1 MQEGRGS
8 AFQNALIDVP
18 HNPADNAPKQGT
30 TVRPTVNDIAREAG
44 VSLATVDR
52 VLNARPGVREK
63 TITAVNEAIRTL
75 GYVRNV
81 AAANL
86 ARQRIYRFLFVLP
99 DVQSQFI
106 IALRAAIE
114 EAAHGPLAESCEVM
128 VVTAPLRDPHAIV
141 SAVEQFRVTPLDG
154 CAIMAHETPDVRDL
168 IIRLRDEGTSVV
180 SLIMDQPQAPRDHFV
195 GIDNEAA
202 GRTAGVLLGRF
213 VGEKPGKV
221 AVVVSSMQARDMV
234 ERRLGFDRV
243 MAERFPQLQVLPSIE
258 GHDDRD
264 LTVQIVRASLASH
277 QGVVAIYVA
286 GAGTRGV
293 TEALTAAGLAGQ
305 TVVVAHELTPHTRAA
320 LMDGSIDAV
329 IAQDVGHLARSA
341 LRVLKAKT
349 DRLRIDA
356 GQEQINIT
364 VLLRE
369 NLTPLATTY
378 AISPS
383 FDAA

>member
-1 MQEGRGS
+1 
-8 AFQNALIDVP
+8 LIDVP
-18 HNPADNAPKQGT
+18 QFPADTAANQEAK
-30 TVRPTVNDIAREAG
+30 VRPTVNDIAREAG

-99 DVQSQFI
+99 DVQSQFLL
-106 IALRAAIE
+106 ALRAAIA
-114 EAAHGPLAESCEVM
+114 EAARGPLAESCDIT
-128 VVTAPLRDPHAIV
+128 VVTAPLRDPHALV
-141 SAVEQFRVTPLDG
+141 SAVAPFCEQPLDG

-168 IIRLRDEGTSVV
+168 IIRMHGQGTAVV

-202 GRTAGVLLGRF
+202 GRTAAVLLGRF
-213 VGEKPGKV
+213 VGQTPGKV

-243 MAERFPQLQVLPSIE
+243 MAERFAHLQVLPSIE

-264 LTVQIVRASLASH
+264 LTQQIVAASLSSH
-277 QGVVAIYVA
+277 QGVVAVYVA
-286 GAGTRGV
+286 GAGTSGV
-293 TEALTAAGLAGQ
+293 TEALAAAGLAQ
-305 TVVVAHELTPHTRAA
+305 QAVVVAHELTPHTRAA

-369 NLTPLATTY
+369 NLAPIPHSATPDD
-378 AISPS
+378 SP
-383 FDAA
+383 AAAQ

>member
-1 MQEGRGS
+1 M
-8 AFQNALIDVP
+8 
-18 HNPADNAPKQGT
+18 
-30 TVRPTVNDIAREAG
+30 RPTVNDIAREAG

-52 VLNARPGVREK
+52 VLNARPGVRAK
-63 TITAVNEAIRTL
+63 TILAVNDAIDRL

-86 ARQRIYRFLFVLP
+86 ARQRVYRFLFVLP
-99 DVQSQFI
+99 DVQSQFVL
-106 IALRAAIE
+106 ALRSAIE
-114 EAAHGPLAESCEVM
+114 AAAHGPLAESCEVM
-128 VVTAPLRDPHAIV
+128 VVTAPLRDPHALV
-141 SAVEQFRVTPLDG
+141 TAVEGFRHLPLDG

-168 IIRLRDEGTSVV
+168 IIRLRAEGTAVV
-180 SLIMDQPQAPRDHFV
+180 SLITDQPQAPRDHFV

-202 GRTAGVLLGRF
+202 GRTAAVLLGRF
-213 VGEKPGKV
+213 VGQKPGKV

-243 MAERFPQLQVLPSIE
+243 IAERFPDLHVLPSIE

-264 LTVQIVRASLASH
+264 LTQRFMTESLASH
-277 QGVVAIYVA
+277 SGVVAVYVA
-286 GAGTRGV
+286 GAGTSGV
-293 TEALTAAGLAGQ
+293 LDALHAFGLPDKL
-305 TVVVAHELTPHTRAA
+305 VVVAHELTPHTRTA
-320 LMDGSIDAV
+320 LLDGSVDAV

-341 LRVLKAKT
+341 LRVLRAKT

-369 NLTPLATTY
+369 NLAPVTAPKDLPIA
-378 AISPS
+378 
-383 FDAA
+383 D

>member
-1 MQEGRGS
+1 M

-18 HNPADNAPKQGT
+18 HVRWNTAEKQGGDL
-30 TVRPTVNDIAREAG
+30 RPTVNDIAREAG

-52 VLNARPGVREK
+52 VLNARPGVRAK
-63 TITAVNEAIRTL
+63 TVIAVNEAIRTL

-86 ARQRIYRFLFVLP
+86 ARQRVYRFLFVLP

-106 IALRAAIE
+106 QALRAAIE
-114 EAAHGPLAESCEVM
+114 VAARGPLAESCEVM
-128 VVTAPLRDPHAIV
+128 VVTAPLRDPHALV
-141 SAVEQFRVTPLDG
+141 TAVDEFRDTPLDG

-168 IIRLRDEGTSVV
+168 IIRLRAQGTAVV

-243 MAERFPQLQVLPSIE
+243 MAERFPHLQVLPSIE
-258 GHDDRD
+258 GHDDRT
-264 LTVQIVRASLASH
+264 LTMQIMSASLSSH
-277 QGVVAIYVA
+277 QGVVATYVA
-286 GAGTRGV
+286 GAGTPGV
-293 TEALTAAGLAGQ
+293 TDALSAAGLDNKV
-305 TVVVAHELTPHTRAA
+305 VVVAHELTPHSRAA
-320 LMDGSIDAV
+320 LIDGSIDAV

-369 NLTPLATTY
+369 NLAQIPSLNEPDTTL
-378 AISPS
+378 SRT
-383 FDAA
+383 

>member
-1 MQEGRGS
+1 MQI
-8 AFQNALIDVP
+8 LC
-18 HNPADNAPKQGT
+18 PKQGT
-30 TVRPTVNDIAREAG
+30 KVRPTVNDIAREAG

-52 VLNARPGVREK
+52 VLNARPGVRAK
-63 TITAVNEAIRTL
+63 TITAVNDAIRTL

-86 ARQRIYRFLFVLP
+86 ARQRVYRFLFVLP
-99 DVQSQFI
+99 DVESQFI
-106 IALRAAIE
+106 LALRAAIA
-114 EAAHGPLAESCEVM
+114 EAARGPLAESCELM

-141 SAVEQFRVTPLDG
+141 SAVEAFRQSPLDG

-168 IIRLRDEGTSVV
+168 IIRLRAEGTAVV

-213 VGEKPGKV
+213 VGNKPGKV

-243 MAERFPQLQVLPSIE
+243 MAERFAHLQVLPSIE

-264 LTVQIVRASLASH
+264 LTVQILRASLASH
-277 QGVVAIYVA
+277 EGVVAIYVA

-293 TEALTAAGLAGQ
+293 TEVLTEAGLAGR

-320 LMDGSIDAV
+320 LMDGTVDAV

-369 NLTPLATTY
+369 NLAPSAAT
-378 AISPS
+378 AEGPES
-383 FDAA
+383 AANL

>member
-1 MQEGRGS
+1 M
-8 AFQNALIDVP
+8 
-18 HNPADNAPKQGT
+18 
-30 TVRPTVNDIAREAG
+30 NDIARQAG

-63 TITAVNEAIRTL
+63 TITAVNDAIATL
-75 GYVRNV
+75 GYIRNV

-86 ARQRIYRFLFVLP
+86 ARQRVYRFLFVLP
-99 DVQSQFI
+99 NVQSQFVL
-106 IALRAAIE
+106 ALQAAIA
-114 EAAHGPLAESCEVM
+114 EAARGPLADSCEVM
-128 VVTAPLRDPHAIV
+128 VVTAPLRDPHALV
-141 SAVEQFRVTPLDG
+141 RAVDEFRHTPLDG

-168 IIRLRDEGTSVV
+168 IIRLRGEGTAVV
-180 SLIMDQPQAPRDHFV
+180 SLITDQPQAPRDHFV

-243 MAERFPQLQVLPSIE
+243 MAERFPNLQVLPSIE

-264 LTVQIVRASLASH
+264 LTVQIVTASLASH
-277 QGVVAIYVA
+277 KGVVAIYVA
-286 GAGTRGV
+286 GAGTGGV
-293 TEALTAAGLAGQ
+293 TEALQASQIAGRL
-305 TVVVAHELTPHTRAA
+305 VVVAHELTPHTRAA
-320 LMDGSIDAV
+320 LLDGSIDAV

-369 NLTPLATTY
+369 NLNPHAGDTTTV
-378 AISPS
+378 SGPR
-383 FDAA
+383 D

>member
-1 MQEGRGS
+1 M
-8 AFQNALIDVP
+8 AVQNALIDVP
-18 HNPADNAPKQGT
+18 HIRADTDAKREGM
-30 TVRPTVNDIAREAG
+30 VRPTVNDIAREAG

-52 VLNARPGVREK
+52 VLNARPGVRQK
-63 TITAVNEAIRTL
+63 TISAVNDAISRL

-99 DVQSQFI
+99 DVQSQFVL
-106 IALRAAIE
+106 ALRAAIE
-114 EAAHGPLAESCEVM
+114 EAARGPLAESCEIM
-128 VVTAPLRDPHAIV
+128 IVTAPLRDPHALV
-141 SAVEQFRVTPLDG
+141 TAVDEFRTAPLDG

-168 IIRLRDEGTSVV
+168 IIRLRAEGTAVV
-180 SLIMDQPQAPRDHFV
+180 SLVTDQPQAPRDHFV

-213 VGEKPGKV
+213 VGQTQGKV

-243 MAERFPQLQVLPSIE
+243 MAERFPNLHVLPSIE

-264 LTVQIVRASLASH
+264 LTVQIVASCLASH
-277 QGVVAIYVA
+277 EGVVAIYVA

-293 TEALTAAGLAGQ
+293 IEALRTANQ
-305 TVVVAHELTPHTRAA
+305 TGKLVVVAHELTPHNRLA

-341 LRVLKAKT
+341 LRVLRAKT
-349 DRLRIDA
+349 DRLRIDV

-369 NLTPLATTY
+369 NL
-378 AISPS
+378 
-383 FDAA
+383 AAVPADHSVTKEAVPV

>member
-1 MQEGRGS
+1 M
-8 AFQNALIDVP
+8 
-18 HNPADNAPKQGT
+18 
-30 TVRPTVNDIAREAG
+30 VRPTVNDIAREAG

-63 TITAVNEAIRTL
+63 TITAVNDAIATL

-86 ARQRIYRFLFVLP
+86 ARQRVYRFLFVLP
-99 DVQSQFI
+99 DVQSQFVL
-106 IALRAAIE
+106 ALQAAITE
-114 EAAHGPLAESCEVM
+114 SARGPLADSCEVM
-128 VVTAPLRDPHAIV
+128 VVTAPLRDPHALV
-141 SAVEQFRVTPLDG
+141 TAVDEFRHTPLDG

-168 IIRLRDEGTSVV
+168 IIRLRNEGTAVV
-180 SLIMDQPQAPRDHFV
+180 SLVTDQPQAPRDHFV

-213 VGEKPGKV
+213 VGERPGKV

-243 MAERFPQLQVLPSIE
+243 MAERFPHLQVLPSIE
-258 GHDDRD
+258 GHDDRE
-264 LTVQIVRASLASH
+264 LTVQIMRASLASH
-277 QGVVAIYVA
+277 DGVVAIYVA

-293 TEALTAAGLAGQ
+293 TEALNSCHMSGQ
-305 TVVVAHELTPHTRAA
+305 VVVVAHELTPHTRAA
-320 LMDGSIDAV
+320 LLDGSIDAV

-341 LRVLKAKT
+341 LRVLKAKS

-369 NLTPLATTY
+369 NLNPHAGVSDSCS
-378 AISPS
+378 APQG
-383 FDAA
+383 

>member
-1 MQEGRGS
+1 M
-8 AFQNALIDVP
+8 
-18 HNPADNAPKQGT
+18 
-30 TVRPTVNDIAREAG
+30 RPTVNDIAREAG

-63 TITAVNEAIRTL
+63 TITAVNDAIRTL

-106 IALRAAIE
+106 LALKAAIN
-114 EAAHGPLAESCEVM
+114 EAARGPLAESCDIM
-128 VVTAPLRDPHAIV
+128 IVTAPLRDPHALV
-141 SAVEQFRVTPLDG
+141 TAVEAFDGAPLDG

-168 IIRLRDEGTSVV
+168 IIRLRAQGTAVV
-180 SLIMDQPQAPRDHFV
+180 SLITDQPQAPRDHFV

-213 VGEKPGKV
+213 VGQVPGKV

-243 MAERFPQLQVLPSIE
+243 MAERFPNLQVLPSIE

-264 LTVQIVRASLASH
+264 LTEQIITASLASH
-277 QGVVAIYVA
+277 QGVVAIYIA

-293 TEALTAAGLAGQ
+293 TEALSAANLGHRA
-305 TVVVAHELTPHTRAA
+305 VVVAHELTPHTRAA
-320 LMDGSIDAV
+320 LIDGSIDAV

-369 NLTPLATTY
+369 NLAPVP
-378 AISPS
+378 PS
-383 FDAA
+383 EAAGSTLSEG

>member
-1 MQEGRGS
+1 M
-8 AFQNALIDVP
+8 
-18 HNPADNAPKQGT
+18 
-30 TVRPTVNDIAREAG
+30 VRPTVNDIAREAG

-63 TITAVNEAIRTL
+63 TILAVNDAIRTL
-75 GYVRNV
+75 GYIRNV

-99 DVQSQFI
+99 DAQTQFVTS
-106 IALRAAIE
+106 LRAAITD
-114 EAAHGPLAESCEVM
+114 AARGPLAESCEVM
-128 VVTAPLRDPHAIV
+128 VVTAPLRDPHAMV
-141 SAVEQFRVTPLDG
+141 TAVAKYRETPLDG

-168 IIRLRDEGTSVV
+168 IIHLKAEGTAVV
-180 SLIMDQPQAPRDHFV
+180 SLITDQPQAPRDHFV

-202 GRTAGVLLGRF
+202 GRTAAVLLGRF
-213 VGEKPGKV
+213 VGKRPGKV

-243 MAERFPQLQVLPSIE
+243 MAERFPDLQVLPSIE
-258 GHDDRD
+258 GHDDRH
-264 LTVQIVRASLASH
+264 LTEQITTACLASH
-277 QGVVAIYVA
+277 DGVVAVYVA

-293 TEALTAAGLAGQ
+293 TEALSTAGLGENL
-305 TVVVAHELTPHTRAA
+305 VVVAHELTAHTRAG
-320 LMDGSIDAV
+320 LVDGAIDAV

-341 LRVLKAKT
+341 LRVLRAKT
-349 DRLRIDA
+349 DRLAIDA

-369 NLTPLATTY
+369 NLSPLTAHL
-378 AISPS
+378 SGL
-383 FDAA
+383 FRK